1 MSVNITKEKFDKFEK
16 VVRSGKYN
24 MYDKTARYETDLT
37 EKEWLTI
44 MKDYGKLKEAWSA
57 DDNNNN
63 GDK

>member
-1 MSVNITKEKFDKFEK
+1 MSVNIDKEKFDKFEE
-16 VVRSGKYN
+16 VRKSGAYN

-44 MKDYGKLKEAWSA
+44 MNDYGKLKEAWSA
-57 DDNNNN
+57 NGNNNN

>member
-1 MSVNITKEKFDKFEK
+1 MSVSITKEKFDKFEE
-16 VVRSGKYN
+16 VRKGGKYN

-44 MKDYGKLKEAWSA
+44 MNDYGKLKEAWSA

>member
-1 MSVNITKEKFDKFEK
+1 MSININKEKFDKFEE
-16 VVRSGKYN
+16 VRKSGEYN

-44 MKDYGKLKEAWSA
+44 MNDYGKLKAAWSA

>member
-1 MSVNITKEKFDKFEK
+1 MSVSITKEKFDKFEE
-16 VVRSGKYN
+16 VRKSGKYN
-24 MYDKTARYETDLT
+24 MFDKTARYETDLT

-57 DDNNNN
+57 NNNNNN